1 MDDVIITHNCDAI
14 LRNIYSPSSRK
25 EWVAQDVLLFCVFGQ
40 YVSICVRLIVILV
53 YASALVFVTTYRA
66 FSSLY
71 ICIWGGGG
79 GYTETKPPRRS
90 NFADFVTGA

>member
-1 MDDVIITHNCDAI
+1 M
-14 LRNIYSPSSRK
+14 
-25 EWVAQDVLLFCVFGQ
+25 
-40 YVSICVRLIVILV
+40 SICVRLIVILV

-79 GYTETKPPRRS
+79 GGGGGGYTETKPPRRS